1 MKPGSNS
8 EGVRANA
15 LWGRGGRH
23 GRTRGLPVA
32 GRIALLAVVAALA
45 VPAAGIA
52 AGSTSGH
59 IATNGGSAYVPAY
72 LLAQAQ
78 AGPTT
83 IFHVIVQ
90 GTAGQSS
97 SAVGSDIQSENGKAK
112 KLFASING
120 GVVDLTGKQL
130 VKLARHPYILSI
142 TPDQSV
148 TTTAYQDATMWS
160 QSTDIAPLWYTS
172 DPITGAVLGPG
183 PQTPA
188 IAIVDSGVDAS
199 KVGDFGK
206 SIVASVN
213 LCSICID
220 GTTNDL
226 EGHGTMV
233 AGIAAGQNAS
243 YLGAAPGAPIVSL
256 RTANADGQSM
266 TSDVI
271 SAADWILAHKAQY
284 NIKVANFSMAGA
296 SPTTFRFDPLD
307 QAVERL
313 WFSGITVVAASGNFG
328 TGVGPVDMSVAPGN
342 DPFIITVGAV
352 DQQQTSDPSDD
363 TVAPWSAYGT
373 SADGFS
379 KPDMVA
385 PGRYMIMPVP
395 MGSTIPNTVP
405 DRVVAPGYMWMS
417 GTSFAAP
424 AVAGAAAQILA
435 RHPDWGPDQV
445 KGALMLTANYLPNVS
460 GTQAGVGEIDG
471 ASAAAL
477 DFVPPNPNENLDAY
491 VSTNLI
497 TGQASFNQAA
507 WSDYVATDAA
517 WSSAAWSSAA
527 WASAAWSDAAWSSAA
542 WSSAAWSSGTKS
554 QMSSLVTFSEATFA
568 P

>member
-1 MKPGSNS
+1 M
-8 EGVRANA
+8 
-15 LWGRGGRH
+15 
-23 GRTRGLPVA
+23 PVI
-32 GRIALLAVVAALA
+32 GRIVVLAMVAALA

-52 AGSTSGH
+52 GGGNGGQTV
-59 IATNGGSAYVPAY
+59 TNGGSAYVPAY

-78 AGPTT
+78 AGPNT

-90 GTAGQSS
+90 GTTGQSS
-97 SAVGSDIQSENGKAK
+97 SSVGSDVQSENGKAT

-120 GVVDLTGKQL
+120 GAVDLTGKQL
-130 VKLARHPYILSI
+130 VKLARHPHILSI
-142 TPDQSV
+142 TPDQPV
-148 TTTAYQDATMWS
+148 KTTAYQDSTMWS
-160 QSTDIAPLWYTS
+160 QSTDIAPLWYTT
-172 DPITGAVLGPG
+172 DPVTGAVLGPG
-183 PQTPA
+183 PKTPA
-188 IAIVDSGVDAS
+188 IAIVDSGIDAS
-199 KVGDFGK
+199 KSGDFGT
-206 SIVASVN
+206 SILASVN
-213 LCSICID
+213 LCSLCTD
-220 GTTNDL
+220 GTANDL

-243 YLGAAPGAPIVSL
+243 YLGAAPGAPIVAL
-256 RTANADGQSM
+256 RTANAEGQSM

-271 SAADWILAHKAQY
+271 TAADWILAHKDQY
-284 NIKVANFSMAGA
+284 NIKVVNFSMAGA

-313 WFSGITVVAASGNFG
+313 WFAGITVVAASGNFG

-352 DQQQTSDPSDD
+352 DQQQTSDPLDD
-363 TVAPWSAYGT
+363 TVAPWSAYGS

-385 PGRYMIMPVP
+385 PGRYMVMPVP
-395 MGSTIPNTVP
+395 MGSTIPTTVP

-445 KGALMLTANYLPNVS
+445 KGALMLTANYLPNVT
-460 GTQAGVGEIDG
+460 GTQAGVGEIDAAYA
-471 ASAAAL
+471 ASL
-477 DFVPPNPNENLDAY
+477 DFVPPNPNENLDAF
-491 VSTNLI
+491 VSTDPT

-507 WSDYVATDAA
+507 WSDYVSTGAA
-517 WSSAAWSSAA
+517 WSSAAWGSAA
-527 WASAAWSDAAWSSAA
+527 WASAAWASAAWSSAA
-542 WSSAAWSSGTKS
+542 WSSAAWSSGTSS
-554 QMSSLVTFSEATFA
+554 QMSSMVTFSEATFA